1 MLKTTRR
8 EKLKKLAEDFNLD
21 LIVLF
26 RLETKGLTCKKNDL
40 DIAIRCIKNSKKEC
54 SEKWDMGLI
63 KAINEIFNN
72 SRIHTYQIENADPFL
87 LFEIAYD
94 GVPIYESAPENY
106 AAFQAW
112 ALDKF
117 EKAEATLKQA
127 QAMSRL

>member
-8 EKLKKLAEDFNLD
+8 ERIKKLAEDFNLD

-26 RLETKGLTCKKNDL
+26 RMETKGLSCKKNDL
-40 DIAIRCIKNSKKEC
+40 DIAVRCNKREC
-54 SEKWDMGLI
+54 DTHWDRGI
-63 KAINEIFNN
+63 VKAVSEIFNK
-72 SRIHTYQIENADPFL
+72 SRIDLYQINEADPFL

-94 GVPIYESAPENY
+94 GVPIYEKTPETY

-117 EKAEATLKQA
+117 KKAEAILKQA
-127 QAMSRL
+127 QAMARL